1 MHGRFFGVAEAQ
13 SLKIFN
19 GISGNAQKG
28 ERQMPVNEKR
38 AREIISGIA
47 QQINFQKKIT
57 EIYSRADY
65 QDYQVL
71 LDGEYHCEIREKL
84 VDDYDTFKVDDVRR
98 EIVFRLENAEKL
110 EEWDERRYRKSAPAD
125 AVDKDHVAVDD
136 KDKYDFM

>member
-1 MHGRFFGVAEAQ
+1 
-13 SLKIFN
+13 
-19 GISGNAQKG
+19 
-28 ERQMPVNEKR
+28 MPVNEKR

-47 QQINFQKKIT
+47 QKINLAREIT
-57 EIYSRADY
+57 EIYSREDY

-98 EIVFRLENAEKL
+98 EIIFRLENAEKL
-110 EEWDERRYRKSAPAD
+110 EEWDERRYRKSTPTQEQ
-125 AVDKDHVAVDD
+125 DKDHVEVDD